1 MRDIPEQEIRLR
13 GLDKISA
20 VHRPRHVAGQRK
32 NRRVIAA
39 RLVEPGHQVRAAW
52 TGRAGAHPKLA
63 SQLCLASGG
72 QSCAFLMTD
81 ADPIDLAAS
90 DGVREWIERVADQ
103 PEDMSNPDLLK
114 HANQKFCNCC

>member
-1 MRDIPEQEIRLR
+1 
-13 GLDKISA
+13 
-20 VHRPRHVAGQRK
+20 VV
-32 NRRVIAA
+32 AA
-39 RLVEPGHQVRAAW
+39 RFIEAGNQMVAAR

-72 QSCAFLMTD
+72 QSGAFLMTD